1 MRILAV
7 GNKLTPTLFT
17 ACNALPPEG
26 AVFSLGRPGGKIA
39 YTFALTPP
47 IVLSLS
53 KDAPRGGWPCLGRP
67 GAAAV
72 VTTIDNFPIPLRSLT
87 VPPQGA
93 AAPAVSQSQSRG
105 PCWLKYPPRSDLL
118 PLPKG
123 EGWGEGS
130 PHSGPVR
137 HRFFGRHHAGF
148 TLLEL
153 LVVVAIIAVATAG
166 VTLSLRDSSQ
176 TALEREAQRLAV
188 LFESARA
195 QSRASGTAVFWRPTI
210 DGFRFEGLPPGA
222 LPTRWLEAGTRAGAN
237 VAIQLGPEPIIG
249 AQAVDI
255 LSGSQEQSQPA
266 RVLRIATDGLRP
278 FALQTTEPQP

>member
-7 GNKLTPTLFT
+7 GNEVEPPRSLT
-17 ACNALPPEG
+17 ACSSLPPEG
-26 AVFSLGRPGGKIA
+26 A
-39 YTFALTPP
+39 
-47 IVLSLS
+47 
-53 KDAPRGGWPCLGRP
+53 
-67 GAAAV
+67 
-72 VTTIDNFPIPLRSLT
+72 
-87 VPPQGA
+87 
-93 AAPAVSQSQSRG
+93 AAPAARQSRFRG
-105 PCWLKYPPRSDLL
+105 PCLIEGPPRAA
-118 PLPKG
+118 PA
-123 EGWGEGS
+123 
-130 PHSGPVR
+130 R
-137 HRFFGRHHAGF
+137 HRSTGLHH
-148 TLLEL
+148 
-153 LVVVAIIAVATAG
+153 AG

-195 QSRASGTAVFWRPTI
+195 QSRASGTAVFWRPTL

-255 LSGSQEQSQPA
+255 LSGGQEQSQPA

-278 FALQTTEPQP
+278 FALQTAEQAP

>member
-7 GNKLTPTLFT
+7 GNEVEPPRSLT
-17 ACNALPPEG
+17 ACSSLPPEG
-26 AVFSLGRPGGKIA
+26 A
-39 YTFALTPP
+39 
-47 IVLSLS
+47 
-53 KDAPRGGWPCLGRP
+53 
-67 GAAAV
+67 
-72 VTTIDNFPIPLRSLT
+72 
-87 VPPQGA
+87 
-93 AAPAVSQSQSRG
+93 AAPAARQSRFRG
-105 PCWLKYPPRSDLL
+105 PCWPEEPPRSLNACNSLPPEGAGLAWGGPALRPSPPRYDFL
-118 PLPKG
+118 PLPLG

-130 PHSGPVR
+130 PHSAPVR
-137 HRFFGRHHAGF
+137 HRFTGLRHAGF

-195 QSRASGTAVFWRPTI
+195 QSRASGTAVFWRPTL

-255 LSGSQEQSQPA
+255 LSGGQEQSQPA

-278 FALQTTEPQP
+278 FALQTAEQAP

>member
-1 MRILAV
+1 MRILAA
-7 GNKLTPTLFT
+7 GSELAPTL
-17 ACNALPPEG
+17 PEAANFPWG
-26 AVFSLGRPGGKIA
+26 GPAENFAPMFAPTRP
-39 YTFALTPP
+39 F
-47 IVLSLS
+47 VLSLS
-53 KDAPRGGWPCLGRP
+53 KDAPRGAWPCLGRP

-72 VTTIDNFPIPLRSLT
+72 VPTRPILPIILRYRRMSCEETGPTPVLSKT
-87 VPPQGA
+87 
-93 AAPAVSQSQSRG
+93 SRG
-105 PCWLKYPPRSDLL
+105 FSCRLR
-118 PLPKG
+118 
-123 EGWGEGS
+123 
-130 PHSGPVR
+130 
-137 HRFFGRHHAGF
+137 HAGF

-166 VTLSLRDSSQ
+166 VSLSLRDSSQ

-195 QSRASGTAVFWRPTI
+195 QSRANGTAVIWRPTV

-255 LSGSQEQSQPA
+255 LSGGQGDKQPA

-278 FALQTTEPQP
+278 FALQTAEQP

>member
-1 MRILAV
+1 MRILAA
-7 GNKLTPTLFT
+7 GSEIEP
-17 ACNALPPEG
+17 
-26 AVFSLGRPGGKIA
+26 S
-39 YTFALTPP
+39 
-47 IVLSLS
+47 
-53 KDAPRGGWPCLGRP
+53 
-67 GAAAV
+67 
-72 VTTIDNFPIPLRSLT
+72 RSLT
-87 VPPQGA
+87 ASSLLPPDGA
-93 AAPAVSQSQSRG
+93 AAPAARQSRFRG
-105 PCWLKYPPRSDLL
+105 PCWLEEPPRSLTPSISLLSDVL
-118 PLPKG
+118 PLPPG

-130 PHSGPVR
+130 PRSAPAR
-137 HRFFGRHHAGF
+137 QHRFTGLHHAGF

-166 VTLSLRDSSQ
+166 VSLSLRDSSQ

-195 QSRASGTAVFWRPTI
+195 QSRASGTAVIWRPTV
-210 DGFRFEGLPPGA
+210 DGFRFEGLQPGA

-255 LSGSQEQSQPA
+255 LSGGQGDTQPT

-278 FALQTTEPQP
+278 FALQTAEQP

>member
-1 MRILAV
+1 MRILAA
-7 GNKLTPTLFT
+7 GSRLAPTLFT

-26 AVFSLGRPGGKIA
+26 AGLAWGGPARRP
-39 YTFALTPP
+39 
-47 IVLSLS
+47 S
-53 KDAPRGGWPCLGRP
+53 
-67 GAAAV
+67 
-72 VTTIDNFPIPLRSLT
+72 
-87 VPPQGA
+87 
-93 AAPAVSQSQSRG
+93 
-105 PCWLKYPPRSDLL
+105 PPRSPLRMVLCPPRGLALL
-118 PLPKG
+118 GAARCGGRGAQTVLDCGRPESSKGASQRTVPVPLKKQN
-123 EGWGEGS
+123 
-130 PHSGPVR
+130 R
-137 HRFFGRHHAGF
+137 LTRKIRNAGF

-166 VTLSLRDSSQ
+166 VSLSLRDSSQ

-195 QSRASGTAVFWRPTI
+195 QSRANGTAVIWRPTV

-255 LSGSQEQSQPA
+255 LSGGQGDKQPA

-278 FALQTTEPQP
+278 FALQTAEQP

>member
-1 MRILAV
+1 MRILAA
-7 GNKLTPTLFT
+7 GNRLAPTLFT

-39 YTFALTPP
+39 PTLPTACSSLPP
-47 IVLSLS
+47 
-53 KDAPRGGWPCLGRP
+53 G
-67 GAAAV
+67 
-72 VTTIDNFPIPLRSLT
+72 
-87 VPPQGA
+87 GA
-93 AAPAVSQSQSRG
+93 AAPAARQSRFRG
-105 PCWLKYPPRSDLL
+105 PCWLEVSPRSLPASRSLLAEVL
-118 PLPKG
+118 PLPPG

-130 PHSGPVR
+130 PRPAPAR
-137 HRFFGRHHAGF
+137 QHRFTGVHQAGF

-153 LVVVAIIAVATAG
+153 LVVIAIIAVATAG
-166 VTLSLRDSSQ
+166 VSLSLRDSSQ

-195 QSRASGTAVFWRPTI
+195 QSRASGTAVIWRPTV

-222 LPTRWLEAGTRAGAN
+222 LPTRWLEPGTRAGAN

-255 LSGSQEQSQPA
+255 LLGGQGDTQPA

-278 FALQTTEPQP
+278 FALQTAEPQP

>member
-1 MRILAV
+1 MRILAAGSDV
-7 GNKLTPTLFT
+7 APTLFT
-17 ACNALPPEG
+17 SCNALPPEG

-39 YTFALTPP
+39 PTLPTSYIALPP
-47 IVLSLS
+47 
-53 KDAPRGGWPCLGRP
+53 D
-67 GAAAV
+67 
-72 VTTIDNFPIPLRSLT
+72 F
-87 VPPQGA
+87 
-93 AAPAVSQSQSRG
+93 
-105 PCWLKYPPRSDLL
+105 L
-118 PLPKG
+118 PLPLG

-130 PHSGPVR
+130 PRSAPAR
-137 HRFFGRHHAGF
+137 QHRFTGLHHAGF

-153 LVVVAIIAVATAG
+153 LVVIAIIAVATAG
-166 VTLSLRDSSQ
+166 VSLSLRDSSQ

-195 QSRASGTAVFWRPTI
+195 QSRASGTAVIWRPTV
-210 DGFRFEGLPPGA
+210 DGFRFEGLRPDA

-255 LSGSQEQSQPA
+255 VAGGQGDTQPA

-278 FALQTTEPQP
+278 FALQTAEQP

>member
-1 MRILAV
+1 MRILAA
-7 GNKLTPTLFT
+7 GSELAPTLFT

-39 YTFALTPP
+39 PTLAHISP

-53 KDAPRGGWPCLGRP
+53 KNAPPRGLALL
-67 GAAAV
+67 GAARRGGRRAHGPS
-72 VTTIDNFPIPLRSLT
+72 FPDRPEVSKGAPDPTGLVWGNPMGSL
-87 VPPQGA
+87 
-93 AAPAVSQSQSRG
+93 S
-105 PCWLKYPPRSDLL
+105 K
-118 PLPKG
+118 
-123 EGWGEGS
+123 
-130 PHSGPVR
+130 
-137 HRFFGRHHAGF
+137 HRGF

-166 VTLSLRDSSQ
+166 VSLSLRDSSQ

-195 QSRASGTAVFWRPTI
+195 QSRASGTAVIWRPTA
-210 DGFRFEGLPPGA
+210 DGFRFEGLQPGA

-255 LSGSQEQSQPA
+255 LSGGQGDTQPA

-278 FALQTTEPQP
+278 FALQTAEQP

>member
-7 GNKLTPTLFT
+7 GSELEPPRSQLRVVR
-17 ACNALPPEG
+17 CPPRGPALLG
-26 AVFSLGRPGGKIA
+26 AARRGGRCAQAALGSGRPEISNA
-39 YTFALTPP
+39 RQRTL
-47 IVLSLS
+47 
-53 KDAPRGGWPCLGRP
+53 
-67 GAAAV
+67 AAAV
-72 VTTIDNFPIPLRSLT
+72 PPKNSRRLT
-87 VPPQGA
+87 HQI
-93 AAPAVSQSQSRG
+93 Q
-105 PCWLKYPPRSDLL
+105 
-118 PLPKG
+118 
-123 EGWGEGS
+123 
-130 PHSGPVR
+130 
-137 HRFFGRHHAGF
+137 HAGF

-166 VTLSLRDSSQ
+166 VSLSLRDSSQ

-195 QSRASGTAVFWRPTI
+195 QSRASGTAVIWRPTV
-210 DGFRFEGLPPGA
+210 DGFRFEGLRPDA

-255 LSGSQEQSQPA
+255 VAGGQGDTQPA

-278 FALQTTEPQP
+278 FALQTAEQP